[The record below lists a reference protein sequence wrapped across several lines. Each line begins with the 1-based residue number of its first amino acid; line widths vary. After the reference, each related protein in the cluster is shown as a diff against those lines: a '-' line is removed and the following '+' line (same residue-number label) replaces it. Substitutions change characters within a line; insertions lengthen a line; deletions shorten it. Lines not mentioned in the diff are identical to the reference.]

1 MQAFPG
7 PDPLSRRLQEW
18 RVRAPRDPLFRARV
32 HARLE
37 PVPAG
42 VTWPEFAR
50 RHALGVSL
58 VVLLA
63 LAAGAAGGR
72 GWARSHDA
80 ALSVRLAEEYVG
92 ALDAR
97 LIARR

>member
-1 MQAFPG
+1 M
-7 PDPLSRRLQEW
+7 
-18 RVRAPRDPLFRARV
+18 RAPRDPPFRARV

-50 RHALGVSL
+50 RNALGVSL